1 VKYDIIFVT
10 RSLMKRYSFCRIIR
24 FTGIRRPF
32 NFAISFPTQ
41 FSRFLHFSHTIS
53 IILSA
58 TSLLERIMTKSKVR
72 LHKSKQE
79 TRKNVANEINF
90 LQQRIAQETPAQGYA
105 PPITQRVAFRA
116 LPISD
121 ATLRGLE
128 AGEFTIMTAIQNACL
143 PHALAGR
150 DILGAARTGRC
161 VRYRESE

>member
-1 VKYDIIFVT
+1 
-10 RSLMKRYSFCRIIR
+10 
-24 FTGIRRPF
+24 
-32 NFAISFPTQ
+32 
-41 FSRFLHFSHTIS
+41 
-53 IILSA
+53 
-58 TSLLERIMTKSKVR
+58 MTKSKVR